1 MSDFREVRKIA
12 PLFPDFV
19 FLLILLLF
27 IFQFFPFQFI
37 FFLFDRNDLRTRI
50 KMTVKLAFS
59 LSIGKKGQCFWEAS
73 AEPTSKEEKTSM
85 PGFTEPLGELTH
97 GLRIT
102 MFCVLSE
109 CGDFM
114 PGGDLY

>member
-37 FFLFDRNDLRTRI
+37 FFLFNRNNLITNI
-50 KMTVKLAFS
+50 KMTVELAFS
-59 LSIGKKGQCFWEAS
+59 LSIGKKVSAS
-73 AEPTSKEEKTSM
+73 EKPVQS
-85 PGFTEPLGELTH
+85 
-97 GLRIT
+97 LR
-102 MFCVLSE
+102 
-109 CGDFM
+109 
-114 PGGDLY
+114 PRRRKPA